1 MDGQP
6 SRRLGEWLKMGLSG
20 PVLSHSR
27 RILTKDGQNPTDK
40 ITLRYFVIHYRSLIV
55 VIWGKATYN
64 IQ

>member
-40 ITLRYFVIHYRSLIV
+40 ITLRNFVIHYNKSSLIH
-55 VIWGKATYN
+55 
-64 IQ
+64 Q